1 MEFSSSFGKFEF
13 KEDSSKQGRIK
24 GYGAF
29 YGNVDN
35 DKDVIHKGAFG
46 NSAQNRSIKM
56 LYQHRQDKL
65 IGLWDIVSEDEKGL
79 IVEGEINTKTS
90 AGRDAYELAKSG
102 ALTDLSVGFITKDR
116 EYDEKG
122 VRHIKSADLYEVSLV
137 TFPANEK
144 ANIMSV
150 KSGDIQSERDFES
163 AMREI
168 GYSNKEAKH
177 LANFGFKSLM
187 HKKETGEFKK
197 AEELNY
203 NDLASIL
210 KDFKI

>member
-1 MEFSSSFGKFEF
+1 MEFGSSFGNFEF
-13 KEDSSKQGRIK
+13 KADASSEGAIK

-29 YGNVDN
+29 YGNVDS
-35 DKDVIHKGAFG
+35 DRDVVHKGAFSEAG
-46 NSAQNRSIKM
+46 KNRSVKM

-65 IGLWDIVSEDEKGL
+65 IGVWDIVSEDEKGL
-79 IVEGEINTKTS
+79 IVEGNINTKTS

-102 ALTDLSVGFITKDR
+102 ALTDLSVGFITKER
-116 EYDEKG
+116 EFDEKG
-122 VRHIKSADLYEVSLV
+122 VRHIKKADLMEVSLV

-150 KSGDIQSERDFES
+150 KSSDIQSERDFES

-187 HKKETGEFKK
+187 YKKETGEFKK